1 MYIISRNYN
10 YSAAVFLAL
19 FFYKTLIKMLS
30 IIIIIIIIIII
41 PIPNR
46 VNLHVE
52 RIFLSDPFPVC
63 RWRLVIHGGINRYSR
78 LVVYLKCSEEQ
89 QSRDLWEFVSSC
101 Y

>member
-10 YSAAVFLAL
+10 YSTAVFLAL

-30 IIIIIIIIIII
+30 IIIIIIIII